1 MTEKDIIKIT
11 KMLLNSY
18 NTSDVIFDITQE
30 YPKYKDRIK
39 KIVKEHD
46 DSNDF
51 EEKVEEKAL
60 ELFVRDGNMSVHFPL
75 KYRTKYYEKA
85 REILNKEIENKG

>member
-18 NTSDVIFDITQE
+18 DTSDVIFDITQE
-30 YPKYKDRIK
+30 YPKYKNRIE
-39 KIVKEHD
+39 KIVKEHN

-51 EEKVEEKAL
+51 EEKVKEKAL

-75 KYRTKYYEKA
+75 KHRTEYYGKA
-85 REILNKEIENKG
+85 REILNKDIL

>member
-1 MTEKDIIKIT
+1 MTEKDIIKII

-30 YPKYKDRIK
+30 YPKYKDRIE
-39 KIVKEHD
+39 KIIKEHD
-46 DSNDF
+46 DSNNF

-75 KYRTKYYEKA
+75 KYRTEYYEKA
-85 REILNKEIENKG
+85 RKILNKEIM